1 MSDRND
7 SAAFDDACRNG
18 IAKISFRHMY
28 AGTRLHD
35 RGLAVQELIS
45 RKPGFLLRWGVTIF
59 LFLLM
64 AIMVATWFIQYP
76 DVVNANA
83 QLTSLN
89 APKAVMSRSGGQLVK
104 LFAKEGESVK
114 KDAVLGYMESTADPE
129 TILALS
135 SSLDTLQRE
144 AAGNGNMSNLLSSVK
159 DKRGSLGEL
168 QQPYQTFTQAL
179 AIFRGYLTNGFYVR
193 KRSMLFT
200 DLLTLQRLNTN
211 LLLQKSLQ
219 EMDLD
224 LAQQTFSAN
233 EKLKSDSVISAFDYR
248 NEWSKLISKRISLPQ
263 LNASLIFNEGQQNE
277 KKKEI
282 MELENQI
289 AQQKNIFVQA
299 LHTFISQVDE
309 WKKKYLLTAPVQG
322 RIAFPGFVQEHQQ
335 LPPNQIIFFVDPGNS
350 EYYAEMYVSQF
361 NLGKVKAGQEVLLK
375 FPSYPFE
382 EYGSLKGYIEFIST
396 IPSDSGY
403 LTKVA
408 LVKDLTTVYKKHIQ
422 YREGLVA
429 RAEIITQDRRLLE
442 RLYYNIVK
450 QVTK

>member
-1 MSDRND
+1 MLNRND
-7 SAAFDDACRNG
+7 KRDPDDVPQNG
-18 IAKISFRHMY
+18 IAKTLSRQMY
-28 AGTRLHD
+28 ASTRLHD

-104 LFAKEGESVK
+104 LFAKEGEPVNK
-114 KDAVLGYMESTADPE
+114 EAVIGYMESTADPE
-129 TILALS
+129 TILVMS

-144 AAGNGNMSNLLSSVK
+144 VAGNRIIRTFIFSAK
-159 DKRGSLGEL
+159 DDRSSLGEL
-168 QQPYQTFTQAL
+168 QQPYQTFAQAL
-179 AIFRGYLTNGFYVR
+179 AIFRGYLSSGFYVR
-193 KRSMLFT
+193 KRAMFFT
-200 DLLTLQRLNTN
+200 DLVTLQRLNAN
-211 LLLQKSLQ
+211 LLQQKSLQ
-219 EMDLD
+219 ENDLD

-233 EKLKSDSVISAFDYR
+233 EQLKTDSVISAFDYR
-248 NEWSKLISKRISLPQ
+248 NEWSKLIGKRMSLPQ
-263 LNASLIFNEGQQNE
+263 VNASLIFNEGQQNE

-335 LPPNQIIFFVDPGNS
+335 ISPNQIICFVDPGNS

-361 NLGKVKAGQEVLLK
+361 NLGKVKTGQEVLLK

-382 EYGSLKGYIEFIST
+382 EYGSLKGHIEFIST

-429 RAEIITQDRRLLE
+429 KAEIITQDRRLLE
-442 RLYYNIVK
+442 RFYYNIIK